1 MRMHVRTV
9 LLTLCFA
16 AVIGSAPAVAQ
27 QAALVP
33 SQPTL
38 APLVEKVAPA
48 VVNISVLSRSP
59 VQDNPL
65 LRDPFFRRFF
75 ELPDPDKIPPQ
86 MSAGSGVIVDV
97 GKGYVITNHH
107 VVDKATKSSLRCA
120 TADSSRQSSS
130 AAIPQPTLRWCK
142 SKLIG

>member
-1 MRMHVRTV
+1 MRVLPQSHTGSNSFRRSHPRSAGRKSGARGSQYFRAVRGRR
-9 LLTLCFA
+9 CR
-16 AVIGSAPAVAQ
+16 IIQ
-27 QAALVP
+27 
-33 SQPTL
+33 
-38 APLVEKVAPA
+38 
-48 VVNISVLSRSP
+48 
-59 VQDNPL
+59 L

-107 VVDKATKSSLRCA
+107 VVDKATEIVVTLR
-120 TADSSRQSSS
+120 DRRQFKAKLI